1 MASPSYLTRRQRSY
15 AASASHNNPHS
26 LDFISAALVPN
37 HERGTL
43 PTSQGGV
50 GRSRRRGSPFAA
62 LSEAYKPPR
71 AAVFAR
77 PGGRDGGEVLGL
89 RSSNFA
95 WPKAVESLPT
105 DPRHVQRQ
113 REEAAAAEMEVT
125 SRTKKPVLPLV
136 RKKTD
141 ASAVESRWVSSSA
154 AAQESRPAVEP
165 AAAAIPSTA
174 AASAAAAAAAAAP
187 TATTTT
193 TTAEATPTP
202 TSPPTHRRTVS
213 WGKAAVYRFEISVTQ
228 TQADVYSPDLHAV
241 EIAKRLAMMVRDPEL
256 RRAAMAVENCR
267 RHSASIVRSLTSK
280 QNGGVDGVEEA
291 CRVYNWR
298 EAAFLRETDEL
309 VRSIV
314 VGTGEEKVWRLKAS
328 YRAARRQMEDASS
341 V

>member
-15 AASASHNNPHS
+15 ATTASHNNPHS
-26 LDFISAALVPN
+26 LDFFSAALVPN

-43 PTSQGGV
+43 QTSQGGA

-95 WPKAVESLPT
+95 WPRSVEALPT

-113 REEAAAAEMEVT
+113 REEATAAEMEVT
-125 SRTKKPVLPLV
+125 LRTKKPVLALL
-136 RKKTD
+136 RKKKTD
-141 ASAVESRWVSSSA
+141 ANAVESRWVSSSA
-154 AAQESRPAVEP
+154 AAAAAAATQEDDVAVEP
-165 AAAAIPSTA
+165 AATAMPSVVI
-174 AASAAAAAAAAAP
+174 AAAAAAAAES
-187 TATTTT
+187 TT
-193 TTAEATPTP
+193 TP
-202 TSPPTHRRTVS
+202 TSPASTHRRKVS
-213 WGKAAVYRFEISVTQ
+213 WGKAAVYRFEINVTQ
-228 TQADVYSPDLHAV
+228 TQSDVYSPDLHAV
-241 EIAKRLAMMVRDPEL
+241 ELAKRLAMMVRDPEL

-280 QNGGVDGVEEA
+280 QNGGVDGVEDA

-309 VRSIV
+309 VRSVV
-314 VGTGEEKVWRLKAS
+314 VGAGQEKVWRLKAS
-328 YRAARRQMEDASS
+328 YRTARRKMEDACSD
-341 V
+341 

>member
-15 AASASHNNPHS
+15 ATSASHNNPHS
-26 LDFISAALVPN
+26 LDFFSAALVPN

-43 PTSQGGV
+43 QTSQGGV

-95 WPKAVESLPT
+95 WPKSVESLPT

-141 ASAVESRWVSSSA
+141 ANAVESRWVSSSA
-154 AAQESRPAVEP
+154 AAREDEATVEP
-165 AAAAIPSTA
+165 AAAAIPSA
-174 AASAAAAAAAAAP
+174 VAAAAAQAAAP
-187 TATTTT
+187 AATATTT
-193 TTAEATPTP
+193 APEAASTP
-202 TSPPTHRRTVS
+202 TSPSAHRRKVS

-228 TQADVYSPDLHAV
+228 TQSDVYSPDLHAV
-241 EIAKRLAMMVRDPEL
+241 ELAKRLAMMVRDPEL

-280 QNGGVDGVEEA
+280 QNGGVDGVEDA

-314 VGTGEEKVWRLKAS
+314 VGAGQERVWRLKAS
-328 YRAARRQMEDASS
+328 YRAARRQMEDACSD
-341 V
+341 